1 MAVVLATGLAAC
13 SLNASARSLRAA
25 SSEPTAGPSASRS
38 GTPVKAHRGDAELK
52 NDYFKLYTGKHWIG
66 FQAPDRF
73 KLNKASKDG
82 VDYQTLTSPSDS
94 KTNIVFARSKVG
106 SLPTSEELVA
116 SLPKANGAA
125 TARPEISDIAGFKA
139 VAAAGAPDSGG
150 YTGMVMFVDF
160 DGDIWGITVNAPDDA
175 TRQKLT
181 DAVRQIKADQAG
193 APSTSATPKPS
204 VKPESIKAAVNGGA
218 YSVTVEGATLSI
230 AIPSGFTE
238 QRFDTAGL
246 VGVGD
251 SADNG
256 RNINFWIDQSGL
268 TAKESEL
275 LKLTREQTSA
285 NEVEEVRSV
294 PSVPSVAGHKTAAC
308 DIRRKDGKV
317 SRLYVVDVN
326 GVVVQIAVNE
336 PNGAGGRFA
345 EMVKTVESAT

>member
-1 MAVVLATGLAAC
+1 MSSAC
-13 SLNASARSLRAA
+13 ASSRRARS
-25 SSEPTAGPSASRS
+25 SASLLPHPQS
-38 GTPVKAHRGDAELK
+38 
-52 NDYFKLYTGKHWIG
+52 
-66 FQAPDRF
+66 
-73 KLNKASKDG
+73 
-82 VDYQTLTSPSDS
+82 SP
-94 KTNIVFARSKVG
+94 T
-106 SLPTSEELVA
+106 
-116 SLPKANGAA
+116 
-125 TARPEISDIAGFKA
+125 
-139 VAAAGAPDSGG
+139 
-150 YTGMVMFVDF
+150 
-160 DGDIWGITVNAPDDA
+160 
-175 TRQKLT
+175 
-181 DAVRQIKADQAG
+181 G

-294 PSVPSVAGHKTAAC
+294 PSVPSVAGHKTAAREL
-308 DIRRKDGKV
+308 RRKDGKRR
-317 SRLYVVDVN
+317 RLLPEETIAQMAQAGLFGIERNPRDHAPEDRADVDRIARELGLAEVGSSDYHGTGKPN
-326 GVVVQIAVNE
+326 RIGENTTDPDVIAELIAQGHIAVVA
-336 PNGAGGRFA
+336 P
-345 EMVKTVESAT
+345 

>member
-1 MAVVLATGLAAC
+1 M
-13 SLNASARSLRAA
+13 
-25 SSEPTAGPSASRS
+25 
-38 GTPVKAHRGDAELK
+38 
-52 NDYFKLYTGKHWIG
+52 
-66 FQAPDRF
+66 
-73 KLNKASKDG
+73 
-82 VDYQTLTSPSDS
+82 
-94 KTNIVFARSKVG
+94 
-106 SLPTSEELVA
+106 
-116 SLPKANGAA
+116 
-125 TARPEISDIAGFKA
+125 
-139 VAAAGAPDSGG
+139 
-150 YTGMVMFVDF
+150 
-160 DGDIWGITVNAPDDA
+160 
-175 TRQKLT
+175 
-181 DAVRQIKADQAG
+181 
-193 APSTSATPKPS
+193 
-204 VKPESIKAAVNGGA
+204 
-218 YSVTVEGATLSI
+218 TVEGATLSI